1 MEFELRSYGKSELA
15 MLYFPKSSPDI
26 AMKRLNRWINNIKE
40 LKYNLASCH
49 IGKNA
54 KYCLSHHVL
63 LRGTLKPNFPNH
75 PVPPS

>member
-1 MEFELRSYGKSELA
+1 MEFELRSYGNSELA

-40 LKYNLASCH
+40 LKYNLASCN

-54 KYCLSHHVL
+54 KYWSKQQVYLITYYL
-63 LRGTLKPNFPNH
+63 GEP
-75 PVPPS
+75 

>member
-26 AMKRLNRWINNIKE
+26 ALKRLNRWINNIKE
-40 LKYNLASCH
+40 LKQALADCH

-54 KYCLSHHVL
+54 KCWSRHQVYLITYYL
-63 LRGTLKPNFPNH
+63 GEP
-75 PVPPS
+75 